1 MSNFPAHCV
10 GLWLLRLVY
19 IKKKIF
25 GFLLISSSSYD
36 TSTLKATIINSLILY
51 ISAQLFFLLFDY
63 FKDCSKQVRKTQGHH
78 QQWLISTTN
87 ASIAAIATVIN
98 CERKCIECIF
108 LQLSNCLCVIKAP
121 QHVEQFPLCYQ
132 LDNHFGFDQAHVKE
146 GTLIKLC
153 IFGTQ
158 NNYEREKFW

>member
-1 MSNFPAHCV
+1 MTN
-10 GLWLLRLVY
+10 
-19 IKKKIF
+19 K
-25 GFLLISSSSYD
+25 
-36 TSTLKATIINSLILY
+36 
-51 ISAQLFFLLFDY
+51 
-63 FKDCSKQVRKTQGHH
+63 HH
-78 QQWLISTTN
+78 QCLHSCT
-87 ASIAAIATVIN
+87 IATVIN
-98 CERKCIECIF
+98 CERKSIECIF

-158 NNYEREKFW
+158 NNYEREKILINKVGFISFRWKNRGKKSKESKLYIYIYIYIYKLKHSIRCC